1 MSDISEEEWKEAL
14 LSIMEEL
21 NEEQFEKLLFRLTDI
36 PTSQKKNKS
45 KQEMAQKILEHYGL
59 KKSISV
65 IDDAMDWIPRK
76 DPRIQNLLR
85 PFVDKLKN
93 EHENGHKTVKIT
105 NDSVEGEERSSTG
118 LKRNI
123 DQVEGEETSSTA
135 VEIKNDSVEEEERSS
150 TDQQK
155 SCQPDRT
162 NTFPWKIPIC
172 DLKPSSDFGDIL
184 GIIGKVVQKSALR
197 TYNTRDDV
205 KKYFFYLSIADE
217 TGSIKIMVY
226 GKTLYKEIHED
237 KSYLFTDLKRDEINV
252 KVTSQSKV
260 SETKTVI
267 VPEEHEME
275 ARKLIYPE
283 SPLYPIA
290 EAKSFA
296 DKTEVS
302 VEGTVTKIDLI
313 KKKKVNRQDFQLKDK
328 TDSIMI
334 SMWRDHTKQC
344 KELSVGDIIKITNM
358 KISKYFKNT
367 SLNSTGFTKIHKVQS
382 VGVHNVTIQIIG
394 IAKAIKKET
403 HLDAEVNGLPHRLV
417 VGSPLLAKAFGLNL
431 DDLKESLLEKLPLF
445 ANAEIHG
452 SKIKKLQ
459 QL

>member
-105 NDSVEGEERSSTG
+105 NDSVEG
-118 LKRNI
+118 
-123 DQVEGEETSSTA
+123 
-135 VEIKNDSVEEEERSS
+135 EERSS